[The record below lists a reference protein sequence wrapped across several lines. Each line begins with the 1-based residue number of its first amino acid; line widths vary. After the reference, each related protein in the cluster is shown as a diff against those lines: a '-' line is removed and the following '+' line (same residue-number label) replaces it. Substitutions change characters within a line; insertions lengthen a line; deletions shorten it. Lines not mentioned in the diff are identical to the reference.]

1 MYLIAGLGN
10 PGDKYFRTRHN
21 VGFSAI
27 DYISQKCGIDVK
39 KLKHKALI
47 GEGNIAGERVILV
60 KPQTFMNLSGESIA
74 EITSWYK
81 IPNENIIIIY
91 DDISLETGSIRIRE
105 KGSAGGHNGIK
116 SVIMHLNSDV
126 FGRIKIGVGGNG
138 DRDLA
143 DYVLAKFSDDDA
155 KIIFNSLEAACLAT
169 EEYIKNGA
177 TSAMNKYNRK
187 AAKE

>member
-21 VGFSAI
+21 VGFAGI
-27 DYISQKCGIDVK
+27 DYISQKCGIAVK
-39 KLKHKALI
+39 KLKHKALL
-47 GEGNIAGERVILV
+47 GEGSIAGERVVLV

-74 EITSWYK
+74 EIAAWYK

-116 SVIMHLNSDV
+116 SIILQLNSDV

-138 DRDLA
+138 DRDLT
-143 DYVLAKFSDDDA
+143 DYVLSKFSDDDA
-155 KIIFNSLEAACLAT
+155 KVIFNSLEVACLAV

-177 TSAMNKYNRK
+177 RSAMNKYNRRG
-187 AAKE
+187 ADI